1 MAKRALLVGI
11 DTYPDPRNNLNS
23 CVADTQRFRGL
34 LQNYYGFLPEDITL
48 LHNNSATLANVRI
61 QLSALFSGVSPG
73 DQVVFFQSSHGYRYV
88 KGSTFT
94 EVLCLYDQFL
104 EDTELV
110 QLSQQVPPG
119 TFTCTLDACHSAGL
133 EKLFFAPDGLHAARA
148 KVWQPPPEQ
157 AAADAA
163 MLTQATSFKSFGRA
177 ATSDTGAVAKQFS
190 AAAFGGNAAPP
201 AKAGEGQPE
210 LNGVLFAACL
220 ADQTAAAGS
229 PPTDGLSAFTWALGR
244 EIEAGGLTIAANAL
258 RDRVDQRLQG
268 LNMSQT
274 PAIEA
279 PMAHGGWLTQT
290 LITFADVAATDTP
303 SGSETPS
310 TPATPPGGGDF
321 DSFLEELGI
330 GARGKGVTAGQ
341 GKEGAAKPRA
351 KKTAPKGATTEGSAT
366 KSAEESDVSAMT
378 TSATSTGASA
388 AGSGVNQKGWGDLF
402 GDIIPD
408 IVGPVA
414 QSFGIDPRVAGQAA
428 SQVLSIFGIGG
439 PGKAFTP
446 AVPKEQAVAQLQQIV
461 APVLGNP
468 TEVKAL
474 NAWLKAAIEPV
485 QAHQGG
491 KAFQP
496 DFSKSWLSDAWDTV
510 SGAVSDVADTVSS
523 AASSVDWGKVGQ
535 LGLQALPYVIAAL

>member
-1 MAKRALLVGI
+1 MASKRALLVGI
-11 DTYPDPRNNLNS
+11 DHYPDPRNNLNS

-34 LQNYYGFLPEDITL
+34 LQNYYGFQPQDITL
-48 LHNNSATLANVRI
+48 LHNGEATLANVRI
-61 QLSALFSGVSPG
+61 HLSQLFTGVSTG

-88 KGSTFT
+88 KGSTFV
-94 EVLCLYDQFL
+94 EVLCEHDEFL

-110 QLSQQVPPG
+110 QLSQQVPSG
-119 TFTCTLDACHSAGL
+119 TFTCVLDACHSAGL

-157 AAADAA
+157 AAADLAR
-163 MLTQATSFKSFGRA
+163 LTQATSFKSFARA
-177 ATSDTGAVAKQFS
+177 ATSDSGAVAKQFS
-190 AAAFGGNAAPP
+190 AEAFGTNAAPQ

-244 EIEAGGLTIAANAL
+244 ELEVGGATIAANAL
-258 RDRVDQRLQG
+258 RDRVDQRLQA
-268 LNMSQT
+268 LNMRQT

-279 PMAHGGWLTQT
+279 PMAHGGWLTET
-290 LITFADVAATDTP
+290 LISYGGATGTV
-303 SGSETPS
+303 S
-310 TPATPPGGGDF
+310 TPAPQTAPTPTTTSDGGEF
-321 DSFLEELGI
+321 DSFLQGLGI
-330 GARGKGVTAGQ
+330 GVKGVDMTADKGQ
-341 GKEGAAKPRA
+341 EGAAKPRA
-351 KKTAPKGATTEGSAT
+351 KKAAQKRAAAEGSVS
-366 KSAEESDVSAMT
+366 KSPKESDVSVTT
-378 TSATSTGASA
+378 TSQASAGTSA
-388 AGSGVNQKGWGDLF
+388 AGPGVNQKGWGDLF

-408 IVGPVA
+408 IVGPIA
-414 QSFGIDPRVAGQAA
+414 QGFGIDPRVAGQAA
-428 SQVLSIFGIGG
+428 SQVMSIFGIGG
-439 PGKAFTP
+439 AGKAFTA
-446 AVPKEQAVAQLQQIV
+446 AVPKEQAVSQLQQIV
-461 APVLGNP
+461 APCLGNP

-510 SGAVSDVADTVSS
+510 TDTVSDV
-523 AASSVDWGKVGQ
+523 ASSVDWGKVGQ
-535 LGLQALPYVIAAL
+535 IGLQALPYVIAAI